1 MVCILERCIW
11 VNIVMVRRSE
21 FDIDMFLKCFEKYDK
36 LVIVFKFN

>member
-21 FDIDMFLKCFEKYDK
+21 FDMFLKCFEKYDK